1 MKGNGRPNVK
11 LTERDRE
18 LIATLSQPAPAG
30 AAFGL
35 TQYVHELYQQ
45 DDHLRRRF
53 PDLDR
58 DGDAFVEWLHAYGRP
73 QYSIIDELL
82 PPAPRAYRHFNPAT
96 PVLGKVL
103 PPYIG
108 VNALSFLRAELAT
121 GEAGRLLVA
130 ALDERKIPVLPM
142 ESSVRP
148 NCRHG
153 RQRAWRRPNEL
164 VRPDG
169 GRSAER
175 CSPPA
180 SHASRCS
187 WRSPRCRR
195 ATSAGTARRRTRCD
209 ECPPGDV
216 TPARALAGLH

>member
-35 TQYVHELYQQ
+35 NQYVYELYQQ

-169 GRSAER
+169 GCAPRSA
-175 CSPPA
+175 
-180 SHASRCS
+180 
-187 WRSPRCRR
+187 
-195 ATSAGTARRRTRCD
+195 ARRRLLTRRD
-209 ECPPGDV
+209 ARGGARGAAGPHRRVPHGGARVAMSALPV
-216 TPARALAGLH
+216 T